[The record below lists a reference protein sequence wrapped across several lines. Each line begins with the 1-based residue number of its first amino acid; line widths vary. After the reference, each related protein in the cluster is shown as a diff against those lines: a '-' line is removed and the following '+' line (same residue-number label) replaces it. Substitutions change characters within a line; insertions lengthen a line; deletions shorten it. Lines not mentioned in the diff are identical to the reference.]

1 MSVKS
6 EVQFRDEKGNLLPAR
21 IGAPRERPVLL
32 RVVTEVVK
40 QVEVKVRP
48 SKPADELDG
57 DADAVEDDREPEEVP
72 DRWMMAERSVQH
84 TLAQKRVLA
93 GEVTAALEQLN
104 NEENARQHPRG
115 VWIQG

>member
-6 EVQFRDEKGNLLPAR
+6 EVQFRDEKVNLLPAR

-32 RVVTEVVK
+32 RLVTQVSK

-48 SKPADELDG
+48 TKPADELDG
-57 DADAVEDDREPEEVP
+57 DADVIEDDREPEETP
-72 DRWMMAERSVQH
+72 DRWMMAERSIQH
-84 TLAQKRVLA
+84 TLAQKRVLEI
-93 GEVTAALEQLN
+93 EVPAALEQLN